1 MSSTQKQPK
10 LLIVLPC
17 YNEEEVLPLV
27 LPKLKAFMLDLKQQ
41 QVINDNSFLC
51 FVDDGSADNTWNI
64 IEDASVQNSELIKGI
79 KFSKNYGHQS
89 AILAGMMDNKGF
101 DCVITIDVDLQDDIS
116 VIPKMIDDYNN
127 GCEIVYGVRD
137 NRDSDTFF
145 KKWTAQLYYKT
156 LKRLG
161 VEAVYNHADYR
172 LVGSKAL
179 AALSEFKETNLFLR
193 GIFPIL
199 GFKTSMQYYA
209 RNERMAGETK
219 YTLKK
224 MMSLAWNGITSFSNK
239 PLKIASFLGF
249 ITILISIGITIWAF
263 IQHLRG
269 NTVTG
274 WASTVI
280 PIYFLGGVQLVVLGI
295 IGEYIGKTY
304 METKQRPKYLIDKK
318 I

>member
-1 MSSTQKQPK
+1 MSHQNTPK

-17 YNEEEVLPLV
+17 YNEEDILPIV
-27 LPKLKAFMLDLKQQ
+27 LPKLKEFMLKLKSEQK
-41 QVINDNSFLC
+41 VDSNSYLC

-64 IEDASVQNSELIKGI
+64 IEDASNNNKDLIKAI
-79 KFSKNYGHQS
+79 KLSKNYGHQS
-89 AILAGMMDNKGF
+89 AILAGMMSFEGF
-101 DCVITIDVDLQDDIS
+101 NCTITIDVDLQDDIN
-116 VIPKMIDDYNN
+116 VIPKMIEDYNN

-137 NRDSDTFF
+137 NRDTDTFF
-145 KKWTAQLYYKT
+145 KKWTAQLYYKA

-161 VEAVYNHADYR
+161 VEAIYNHADYR

-199 GFKTSMQYYA
+199 GFKTSTQYYA

-263 IQHLRG
+263 VQHIRG